1 MQKFQIKRYRIR
13 SEKIHSPLRLCFL
26 TDWHASERGLSVPFL
41 TEMLRREKPDA
52 VLIGGDMAT
61 ALNFASVKTADRL
74 LRSISGRQPV
84 FYARGNHETRLYQSA
99 RTHARFMEYEK
110 RLTSCGVRMLDNSR
124 AKLEV
129 RGQAVTVYGYSV
141 PMGYYRKPFP
151 PSLTEGGLGR
161 ALGTP
166 DEKSFCILL
175 AHTPMYADRYF
186 AWGADL
192 TLCGH
197 YHGGVIRFDEHHGA
211 VSPQLVPFPP
221 YCCGDFYHGS
231 QALITSAGLGEH
243 GFLPGTGFSRLP
255 LRYNNPRELVT
266 VDLEEKRDGP

>member
-1 MQKFQIKRYRIR
+1 MHKFQIKRYRIR
-13 SEKIHSPLRLCFL
+13 SSKIHSPLRLCFL
-26 TDWHASERGLSVPFL
+26 TDWHASEMGIPVVFL

-52 VLIGGDMAT
+52 VLIGGDLAT
-61 ALNFASVKTADRL
+61 ALNFASIKIADRL

-84 FYARGNHETRLYQSA
+84 FYARGNHETRLYQSGY
-99 RTHARFMEYEK
+99 THDRYMEYRE
-110 RLTSCGVRMLDNSR
+110 RLISRGVRMLDNSS
-124 AKLEV
+124 ADLKIHN
-129 RGQAVTVYGYSV
+129 QTITVYGYSL

-151 PSLTEGGLGR
+151 PSLMEGSLEKVLGR
-161 ALGTP
+161 P
-166 DEKSFCILL
+166 DNNSFSILL
-175 AHTPMYADRYF
+175 AHTPMYASRYF
-186 AWGADL
+186 EWGADL

-211 VSPQLVPFPP
+211 VSPQLVPFPA

-243 GFLPGTGFSRLP
+243 GFLPGTGFSRIP